1 MSTSE
6 ATALHEWATHPLG
19 KAARIAIAVTGLATA
34 ALVLLLATLGSNAVW
49 FMVLLGVALAATSIR
64 AAMHPTLIRL
74 TTLAAVMV
82 AVPIVGQII

>member
-1 MSTSE
+1 MTTSE
-6 ATALHEWATHPLG
+6 LTALEGWATHPLG
-19 KAARIAIAVTGLATA
+19 KAARIAIAVTGLATS

-64 AAMHPTLIRL
+64 AAMQPTFIRL
-74 TTLAAVMV
+74 TTLMAVMV